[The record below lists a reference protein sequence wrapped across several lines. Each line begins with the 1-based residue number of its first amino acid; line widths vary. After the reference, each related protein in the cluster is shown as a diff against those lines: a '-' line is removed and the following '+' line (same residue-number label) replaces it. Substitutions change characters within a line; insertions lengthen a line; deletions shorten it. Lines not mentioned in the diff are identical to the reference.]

1 MLRPTREFE
10 PEPSTGEYIMDLGL
24 KGKKA
29 IITGGKRGLGF
40 ATAHLLA
47 EEGCD
52 VAICARG
59 EVDEAVAALAAT
71 GVKAYG
77 AGIDAADGEAYKAWL
92 AGAVEQLGGC
102 DIFVHNMS
110 AASGRGEQAW
120 VNNLNLDVLGLVRA
134 QEVLAPAM
142 EAGGGGAIV
151 CLSSIAAQE
160 EFAGPGSF
168 GPMKAAMT
176 AYANNLAQSLAPKGI
191 RVNIVSPGPVF
202 FEGGNWDTI
211 KTHMTA
217 FYDATVAKMPLKR
230 LGDPREIANAIAFL
244 ASPAASLITGA
255 NLVIDG
261 GYTKRIKF

>member
-1 MLRPTREFE
+1 
-10 PEPSTGEYIMDLGL
+10 MDLGL

-29 IITGGKRGLGF
+29 IVTGGKRGLGF
-40 ATAHLLA
+40 ATATLLA
-47 EEGCD
+47 QEGCD

-59 EVDEAVAALAAT
+59 DVTEAVASLSSHGTRAF
-71 GVKAYG
+71 G
-77 AGIDAADGEAYKAWL
+77 AGIDATNGDEYKAWL
-92 AGAVEQLGGC
+92 AQAIEQLGGC
-102 DIFVHNMS
+102 DIFVHNVS

-120 VNNLNLDVLGLVRA
+120 VDNLNLDVLGLVRA
-134 QEVLAPAM
+134 EKTVVPAM
-142 EAGGGGAIV
+142 EAAGGGAIV
-151 CLSSIAAQE
+151 CMSSIAAQE

-176 AYANNLAQSLAPKGI
+176 AYASNLSQSLAPKGI
-191 RVNIVSPGPVF
+191 RVNVVSPGPVF

-211 KTHMTA
+211 KTHMEA

-230 LGDPREIANAIAFL
+230 LGQPNEVANAIAFL

>member
-1 MLRPTREFE
+1 
-10 PEPSTGEYIMDLGL
+10 MDLGL
-24 KGKKA
+24 EGKRA

-40 ATAHLLA
+40 ATAQLLA

-59 EVDEAVAALAAT
+59 DVSEAVSALATHGRRAIGAEVDVSD
-71 GVKAYG
+71 GDAYR
-77 AGIDAADGEAYKAWL
+77 AWL
-92 AGAVEQLGGC
+92 ASAAEELGGC
-102 DIFVHNMS
+102 DILVHNVS
-110 AASGRGEQAW
+110 GASGRGEEAW

-134 QEVLAPAM
+134 QEVLAPIM

-202 FEGGNWDTI
+202 FEGGNWDRI
-211 KTHMTA
+211 KTHMES
-217 FYDATVAKMPLKR
+217 FYEATVAKMPLKR
-230 LGDPREIANAIAFL
+230 LGEPREIANTIAFL

-255 NLVIDG
+255 NVVIDG

>member
-1 MLRPTREFE
+1 MLAVGRVHRPGHTDRGR
-10 PEPSTGEYIMDLGL
+10 SMDLGL

-29 IITGGKRGLGF
+29 IVTGGKRGLGF
-40 ATAHLLA
+40 ATASLLA

-59 EVDEAVAALAAT
+59 DVSEAVAALAAT
-71 GVKAYG
+71 GVKAVG
-77 AGIDAADGEAYKAWL
+77 AAVDVADADAYKAWL
-92 AGAVEQLGGC
+92 AQAVEQLGGL
-102 DIFVHNMS
+102 DIFVHNVS

-120 VNNLNLDVLGLVRA
+120 IDNLNLDVLGLVRA
-134 QEVLAPAM
+134 QGVIVPAM
-142 EAGGGGAIV
+142 EASGGGAIV

-176 AYANNLAQSLAPKGI
+176 AYAGNLSQALASKGI
-191 RVNIVSPGPVF
+191 RVNVVSPGPVF

-211 KTHMTA
+211 KTHMEA
-217 FYDATVAKMPLKR
+217 FYDATVAKMPIKR
-230 LGDPREIANAIAFL
+230 LGDPREIANAIAVL
-244 ASPAASLITGA
+244 ASPAASLVTGA

>member
-1 MLRPTREFE
+1 
-10 PEPSTGEYIMDLGL
+10 MDLGL
-24 KGKKA
+24 SGKKA

-40 ATAHLLA
+40 ATATLLA
-47 EEGCD
+47 QEGCD

-59 EVDEAVAALAAT
+59 DVSEAVAALGSYGTRAF
-71 GVKAYG
+71 G
-77 AGIDAADGEAYKAWL
+77 AGIDAADADAYKAWL
-92 AGAVEQLGGC
+92 KEAIEQLGGC
-102 DIFVHNMS
+102 DIFVHNVS

-120 VNNLNLDVLGLVRA
+120 IDNLNLDVLGLVRA
-134 QEVLAPAM
+134 QSAIVPAM
-142 EAGGGGAIV
+142 EAAGGGSIV
-151 CLSSIAAQE
+151 CMSTIAAQE

-176 AYANNLAQSLAPKGI
+176 AYAANLSQALAPKGI
-191 RVNIVSPGPVF
+191 RVNVVSPGPVF

-211 KTHMTA
+211 KTHMES
-217 FYDATVAKMPLKR
+217 FYDATIAKMPIKR
-230 LGDPREIANAIAFL
+230 LGQPSEVANAIAFL

>member
-1 MLRPTREFE
+1 
-10 PEPSTGEYIMDLGL
+10 MDLGL
-24 KGKKA
+24 SGKKA

-40 ATAHLLA
+40 ATATLLA
-47 EEGCD
+47 QEGCD

-59 EVDEAVAALAAT
+59 DVSEAVTALGSYGPRAF
-71 GVKAYG
+71 G
-77 AGIDAADGEAYKAWL
+77 AGIDAADADAYKAWL
-92 AGAVEQLGGC
+92 KEAIEQLGGC
-102 DIFVHNMS
+102 DIFVHNVS

-120 VNNLNLDVLGLVRA
+120 IDNLNLDVLGLVRA
-134 QEVLAPAM
+134 QSAIVPAM
-142 EAGGGGAIV
+142 EAAGGGSIV
-151 CLSSIAAQE
+151 CMSTIAAQE

-176 AYANNLAQSLAPKGI
+176 AYAANLSQALAPKGI
-191 RVNIVSPGPVF
+191 RVNVVSPGPVF

-211 KTHMTA
+211 KTHMES
-217 FYDATVAKMPLKR
+217 FYDATIAKMPIKR
-230 LGDPREIANAIAFL
+230 LGQPAEVANAIAFL

>member
-1 MLRPTREFE
+1 
-10 PEPSTGEYIMDLGL
+10 MDLGL
-24 KGKKA
+24 SGKKA

-40 ATAHLLA
+40 ATATLLA
-47 EEGCD
+47 QEGCD

-59 EVDEAVAALAAT
+59 DVSEAVAALGSYGTRAF
-71 GVKAYG
+71 G
-77 AGIDAADGEAYKAWL
+77 AGIDAADADAYKAWL
-92 AGAVEQLGGC
+92 KEAIEQLGGC
-102 DIFVHNMS
+102 DIFVHNVS

-120 VNNLNLDVLGLVRA
+120 IDNLNLDVLGLVRA
-134 QEVLAPAM
+134 QSAIVPAM
-142 EAGGGGAIV
+142 EAAGGGSIV
-151 CLSSIAAQE
+151 CMSTIAAQE

-176 AYANNLAQSLAPKGI
+176 AYAANLSQALAPKGI
-191 RVNIVSPGPVF
+191 RVNVVSPGPVF

-211 KTHMTA
+211 KTHMES
-217 FYDATVAKMPLKR
+217 FYDATIAKMPIKR
-230 LGDPREIANAIAFL
+230 LGQPSEIANAIAFL

>member
-1 MLRPTREFE
+1 
-10 PEPSTGEYIMDLGL
+10 MDLGL
-24 KGKKA
+24 SGKKA

-40 ATAHLLA
+40 ATATLLA
-47 EEGCD
+47 QEGCD

-59 EVDEAVAALAAT
+59 DVSEAVEALGSHGTRAF
-71 GVKAYG
+71 G
-77 AGIDAADGEAYKAWL
+77 AGIDAADADAYKAWL
-92 AGAVEQLGGC
+92 KEAIEQLGGC
-102 DIFVHNMS
+102 DIFVHNVS

-120 VNNLNLDVLGLVRA
+120 IDNLNLDVLGLVRA
-134 QEVLAPAM
+134 QSAIVPAM
-142 EAGGGGAIV
+142 EAAGGGSIV
-151 CLSSIAAQE
+151 CMSTIAAQE

-176 AYANNLAQSLAPKGI
+176 AYAANLSQALAPKGI
-191 RVNIVSPGPVF
+191 RVNVVSPGPVF

-211 KTHMTA
+211 KTHMES
-217 FYDATVAKMPLKR
+217 FYDATIAKMPIKR
-230 LGDPREIANAIAFL
+230 LGEPSEVANAIAFL

>member
-1 MLRPTREFE
+1 
-10 PEPSTGEYIMDLGL
+10 MDLGL
-24 KGKKA
+24 SGKKA

-40 ATAHLLA
+40 ATATLLSQ
-47 EEGCD
+47 EGCD

-59 EVDEAVAALAAT
+59 DVSEAVTSLGSHGTRAF
-71 GVKAYG
+71 G
-77 AGIDAADGEAYKAWL
+77 AGIDAADADAYKAWL
-92 AGAVEQLGGC
+92 KEAIEQLGGC
-102 DIFVHNMS
+102 DIFVHNVS

-120 VNNLNLDVLGLVRA
+120 IDNLNLDVLGLVRA
-134 QEVLAPAM
+134 QSAIVPAM
-142 EAGGGGAIV
+142 EAAGGGSIV
-151 CLSSIAAQE
+151 CMSTIAAQE

-176 AYANNLAQSLAPKGI
+176 AYAANLSQALAPKGI
-191 RVNIVSPGPVF
+191 RVNVVSPGPVF

-211 KTHMTA
+211 KTHMES
-217 FYDATVAKMPLKR
+217 FYDATIAKMPIKR
-230 LGDPREIANAIAFL
+230 LGQPAEVANAIAFL

>member
-1 MLRPTREFE
+1 MLRAGHYFEGERE
-10 PEPSTGEYIMDLGL
+10 MDLGL
-24 KGKKA
+24 AGKKA

-40 ATAHLLA
+40 ATAQLLA

-59 EVDEAVAALAAT
+59 DVSEAVAALAEHGHRAI
-71 GVKAYG
+71 G
-77 AGIDAADGEAYKAWL
+77 AGVDISDNEAYRAWL
-92 AGAVEQLGGC
+92 ASAADELGGC
-102 DIFVHNMS
+102 DVFVHNVS
-110 AASGRGEQAW
+110 GGSGRGDEGW
-120 VNNLNLDVLGLVRA
+120 LNNLNLDVLGLVRA
-134 QEVLAPAM
+134 QEVLAPIM

-202 FEGGNWDTI
+202 FEGGNWDKI
-211 KTHMTA
+211 KTHMEA
-217 FYDATVAKMPLKR
+217 FYDSTVAKMPLKR
-230 LGDPREIANAIAFL
+230 LGEPREIANTIAFL

-255 NLVIDG
+255 NVVIDG

>member
-1 MLRPTREFE
+1 
-10 PEPSTGEYIMDLGL
+10 MDLGL
-24 KGKKA
+24 TGKKA
-29 IITGGKRGLGF
+29 IVTGGKRGLGF
-40 ATAHLLA
+40 ATASLLA
-47 EEGCD
+47 DEGCD

-59 EVDEAVAALAAT
+59 DVSEAVAALAAK
-71 GVKAYG
+71 GVKAVG
-77 AGIDAADGEAYKAWL
+77 AGVDVADADAYKAWL
-92 AGAVEQLGGC
+92 AQAIEQLGGC
-102 DIFVHNMS
+102 DVFVHNVS

-120 VNNLNLDVLGLVRA
+120 VDNLNLDVLGLVRA
-134 QEVLAPAM
+134 QQAVVPAM

-176 AYANNLAQSLAPKGI
+176 AYANNLAQALAPKGI
-191 RVNIVSPGPVF
+191 RVNVVSPGPVF

-211 KTHMTA
+211 KTHMEA
-217 FYDATVAKMPLKR
+217 FYDATVAKMPIKR
-230 LGDPREIANAIAFL
+230 LGDPREVANAIAFL

-255 NLVIDG
+255 NLVVDG